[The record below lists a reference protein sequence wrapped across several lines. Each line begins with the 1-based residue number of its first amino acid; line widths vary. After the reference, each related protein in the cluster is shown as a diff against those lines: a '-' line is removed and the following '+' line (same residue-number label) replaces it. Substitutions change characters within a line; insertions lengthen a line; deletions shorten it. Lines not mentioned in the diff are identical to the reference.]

1 MHQLRCWN
9 WEVETLKS
17 MFNLNNYPQN
27 FVNHCIKKFLNKSF
41 IQREVNFIAPKREL
55 TCVLQYLGKAPLDL
69 RIKLRRTI
77 EGNLPY
83 CKLKI
88 IFRWIC
94 WLNPNLRGKRFENNK
109 SSLQYLNIQCTQN
122 WCDDLTVVTKY
133 SKSLEVKRGH
143 WKDN

>member
-1 MHQLRCWN
+1 
-9 WEVETLKS
+9 

-27 FVNHCIKKFLNKSF
+27 FVNPCIKKFLNKSL

-55 TCVLQYLGKAPLDL
+55 TCVLQYLGKVPLDL

-88 IFRWIC
+88 IFR
-94 WLNPNLRGKRFENNK
+94 
-109 SSLQYLNIQCTQN
+109 
-122 WCDDLTVVTKY
+122 
-133 SKSLEVKRGH
+133 
-143 WKDN
+143 